1 MLKKKRLLNPKTREK
16 HQHRWKNMTTD
27 LITLNTNG
35 QIAAVKRQNVSYML
49 PSYDKKVKTIYDK
62 GNTEHL

>member
-1 MLKKKRLLNPKTREK
+1 
-16 HQHRWKNMTTD
+16 MTTD

-49 PSYDKKVKTIYDK
+49 PSYDKKVKTRYDK
-62 GNTEHL
+62 GNTENL